1 MTGSGRSFQRLYKR
15 QGRIKSGYIRAP
27 KLRKLREGG
36 LPGGKVG
43 IPGQGRM
50 VEMVE
55 ALRGGPET
63 SMEQVRPRKQ
73 AEKVQKCKKWKSENF
88 EVV

>member
-1 MTGSGRSFQRLYKR
+1 MTNFRRSFQRLYKR
-15 QGRIKSGYIRAP
+15 QGAIKSGYIRAQ

-36 LPGGKVG
+36 LPGGRVG

-55 ALRGGPET
+55 ALRGGPKT
-63 SMEQVRPRKQ
+63 GREQERPKGGG
-73 AEKVQKCKKWKSENF
+73 EKHKKCKKWQSEKF
-88 EVV
+88 QR